1 MQQQHA
7 VASPFKF
14 LTSRTINLKHSGLN
28 AKSKWNKH
36 TMKATSG
43 DHVDAA
49 VDAGYRW
56 VAEWE
61 RHEATWISWPHNANT
76 WPGRFTNIP
85 NVAERMIR
93 TLAEVEHVHVLG
105 GTPEATEQATL
116 RLADAKNV
124 TVHGVA
130 TNDVWIRDF
139 GPTFLLSND
148 RKKLGATRWKFN
160 AWGGKYRHD
169 RDALASA
176 AICSRLSANGRLLGD
191 GEPSMESFASS
202 MVAEGGGLE
211 TDGEGTLMTTSS
223 CLLSSTRNF
232 HWTREVIEAE
242 LMRMLGVRKVLW
254 VDGGALAGDDTD
266 SHIDQLARFIRPGLV
281 VAAVSYSSNDS
292 NADGLEL
299 QRKHLIEMKDAA
311 GRQLDV
317 VPLTTPPPRL
327 IQGKRVPESYCNF
340 YIANELVIMPTFGY
354 RETDDLAAGILQ
366 DLMPDRQLVCID
378 ASDFI
383 WGLGAF
389 HCATQQQPAV
399 H

>member
-1 MQQQHA
+1 M
-7 VASPFKF
+7 PEKD
-14 LTSRTINLKHSGLN
+14 G
-28 AKSKWNKH
+28 
-36 TMKATSG
+36 ATTGS
-43 DHVDAA
+43 A

-76 WPGRFTNIP
+76 WPGKFTNIP
-85 NVAERMIR
+85 HVSEQMVR

-105 GTPEATEQATL
+105 GTPAATAQAKAFL
-116 RLADAKNV
+116 SGAKNV
-124 TVHGVA
+124 TIHDIE

-148 RKKLGATRWKFN
+148 GKKLGATRWRFN
-160 AWGGKYRHD
+160 AWGGKYPHE
-169 RDALASA
+169 RDAAASA
-176 AICSRLSANGRLLGD
+176 KICNVLNSQGKLLSD
-191 GEPSMESFASS
+191 GESAMDSFASS
-202 MVAEGGGLE
+202 LVAEGGGLE
-211 TDGEGTLMTTSS
+211 TDGQGTLMSTSS
-223 CLLSSTRNF
+223 CLLASTRNF
-232 HWTREVIEAE
+232 HWTRELIEAE

-292 NADGLEL
+292 NADKLSL
-299 QRKHLIEMKDAA
+299 QRQHLIEMTDAA
-311 GRQLDV
+311 GRPLDI

-340 YIANELVIMPTFGY
+340 YIANEIVIMPTFGF

-366 DLMPDRQLVCID
+366 DLMPERRVICID

-399 H
+399 KA

>member
-1 MQQQHA
+1 M
-7 VASPFKF
+7 PEKD
-14 LTSRTINLKHSGLN
+14 G
-28 AKSKWNKH
+28 
-36 TMKATSG
+36 ATTG
-43 DHVDAA
+43 AA

-85 NVAERMIR
+85 HVAEQMVR

-105 GTPEATEQATL
+105 GTPEANVQAKEFL
-116 RLADAKNV
+116 SGAKNI
-124 TVHGVA
+124 TIHEIE

-148 RKKLGATRWKFN
+148 GKKLGATRWRFN
-160 AWGGKYRHD
+160 AWGGKYPHE

-176 AICSRLSANGRLLGD
+176 KICNVLNSQGKMLTDSESAMD
-191 GEPSMESFASS
+191 SFASNL
-202 MVAEGGGLE
+202 VAEGGGLE
-211 TDGEGTLMTTSS
+211 TDGQGTLMSTSS
-223 CLLSSTRNF
+223 CLLASTRNF
-232 HWTREVIEAE
+232 HWTRELIEAE

-292 NADGLEL
+292 NAEKLSL
-299 QRKHLIEMKDAA
+299 QRQHLIEMTDAA
-311 GRQLDV
+311 GRPLDI

-340 YIANELVIMPTFGY
+340 YIANEIVIMPTFGF

-366 DLMPDRQLVCID
+366 DLMPERRVVCLD

-399 H
+399 HV